1 MRNHAGKRHELNG
14 DYDDL
19 VTENK
24 NKKNTFE
31 GFRASLLRTLLPNT
45 TRKQASRWF
54 LSSNHV
60 PYRTNPSKGKN
71 IENIFCKK
79 TSF

>member
-31 GFRASLLRTLLPNT
+31 GFRCYASYVL
-45 TRKQASRWF
+45 
-54 LSSNHV
+54 
-60 PYRTNPSKGKN
+60 
-71 IENIFCKK
+71 CC
-79 TSF
+79 